1 MCLGHRLHNHISA
14 DHRLLSHL
22 CSASVHRWHAHQEY
36 IELEKSVQWRFE
48 SAVDGTNLVLVHHQ
62 SAVKQSTTSVW
73 PLRRDSCQRS
83 SHVLHT
89 SIESNQPESH
99 RYRTDAR
106 QCHLAATSMSSS
118 QRTIGSHTQ
127 SLPGKDVAFPRD
139 VMVLSNKRLP
149 RIKVRKNCCSSSLIT
164 SLTSWGSFRS
174 SVKNEPRL
182 SITTSTNEARK
193 PGLAWSFSDE
203 YRIARRRIR
212 RRT

>member
-1 MCLGHRLHNHISA
+1 ML
-14 DHRLLSHL
+14 
-22 CSASVHRWHAHQEY
+22 
-36 IELEKSVQWRFE
+36 VQ
-48 SAVDGTNLVLVHHQ
+48 HQ
-62 SAVKQSTTSVW
+62 SVVKQSTTSVW
-73 PLRRDSCQRS
+73 LLRRDSCQRS

-106 QCHLAATSMSSS
+106 RCHLAMTSMSSI
-118 QRTIGSHTQ
+118 QGTIDSHTQ
-127 SLPGKDVAFPRD
+127 SLPGNDLASPRD
-139 VMVLSNKRLP
+139 VIVLSNKRLP
-149 RIKVRKNCCSSSLIT
+149 RISVRKNCCSSSLIT
-164 SLTSWGSFRS
+164 SLTAWGSFRN

-182 SITTSTNEARK
+182 STTTSTNEARK